1 MMRAILSGV
10 AAAVVF
16 GVIAAIVLF
25 AVQEPAY
32 RAYSTTSTRVGDP
45 GSNLVGKGW
54 TGNLRTRPDET

>member
-1 MMRAILSGV
+1 MRAILSGI

-16 GVIAAIVLF
+16 GIIAAVVLF

-45 GSNLVGKGW
+45 GTNLVGKGW
-54 TGNLRTRPDET
+54 TGDPRARPDKT